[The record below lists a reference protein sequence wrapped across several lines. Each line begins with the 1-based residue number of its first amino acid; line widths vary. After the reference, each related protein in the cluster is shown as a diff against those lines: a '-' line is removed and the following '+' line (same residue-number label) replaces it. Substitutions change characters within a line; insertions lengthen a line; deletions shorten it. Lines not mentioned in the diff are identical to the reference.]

1 MAVDPARTTEA
12 DRGARCD
19 SEIREQPAALLRLLE
34 HADEYDAAA
43 RAGPARAGRR
53 PPRRQGL
60 TKITLAQ

>member
-1 MAVDPARTTEA
+1 MAVDPARTTEP

-43 RAGPARAGRR
+43 RAPGRR
-53 PPRRQGL
+53 PPRRHGL
-60 TKITLAQ
+60 TKITLTQ